1 MTGRVGIEGGWS
13 SLGGSTFAA
22 PTGRILATLG
32 ADEGIATA
40 TIDIASADFA
50 RWSEVASYVRDRRPE
65 LYERTVVRA

>member
-1 MTGRVGIEGGWS
+1 
-13 SLGGSTFAA
+13 LG
-22 PTGRILATLG
+22 P
-32 ADEGIATA
+32 DEGMA